1 MKKPFK
7 KKFNFNKF
15 GYHIQGTISTYRWG
29 WKKKPKTPE
38 AVQEKIPEVEM
49 MSR

>member
-1 MKKPFK
+1 MKHFK
-7 KKFNFNKF
+7 KRYDFKLF
-15 GYHIQGTISTYRWG
+15 GFHFKGTVSTYKWG
-29 WKKKPKTPE
+29 WKKKTKTPE